1 MTWPP
6 YPSQKAPDID
16 LDSSINSEPVG
27 HLAALFQVNAATWEG
42 GALQYG
48 GRTTYLCQ
56 GDPVGEHPR
65 SFWSFWS
72 VMHLILT
79 KSSSIYTKSY
89 SMTFSCWKG
98 GKALRTCKTPRI
110 LRAYRMV
117 SKPTQ
122 DWKTVGGQKIFLLF
136 GKRRPSTEVKQW
148 MLRSMCND
156 CPDTHHVTNRSH
168 TITRHN
174 DPNNRAEQTSIP
186 LTNPG

>member
-1 MTWPP
+1 MP
-6 YPSQKAPDID
+6 Q
-16 LDSSINSEPVG
+16 LG
-27 HLAALFQVNAATWEG
+27 GREG

-56 GDPVGEHPR
+56 GDIL

-79 KSSSIYTKSY
+79 KSSSTYKKLY
-89 SMTFSCWKG
+89 KTFSWWKG

-122 DWKTVGGQKIFLLF
+122 DWKTVGKSSWWWGGQKIFLLF

-148 MLRSMCND
+148 MLRSMCDD
-156 CPDTHHVTNRSH
+156 CPHKIFTHHVTNRSH
-168 TITRHN
+168 NIWRKM
-174 DPNNRAEQTSIP
+174 IP
-186 LTNPG
+186 TAVLSRCSHLLNQIPDNGYLSFSYDFNFEWAFFSPE